1 MKNKLKVPKNSDNK
15 LLSNDV
21 EATLIGVMVLLVS
34 LIGLLGKGPVGQVL
48 QYCIVFI
55 FGNFYFLVFAYLL
68 IFSLYLIITKKVMDM
83 KINMYLF
90 SFILI

>member
-34 LIGLLGKGPVGQVL
+34 LIGLLGKGPVGQFL

-68 IFSLYLIITKKVMDM
+68 IFSLW
-83 KINMYLF
+83 
-90 SFILI
+90 IL